1 VTVNARQH
9 ALFVSPRLSTTPF
22 LMDLVTKPLIM
33 RALFGEKRRL
43 LRGEIRLNM
52 SRSEHHGLV
61 QREHHPRR
69 PKLQIRRRV
78 VVADHS
84 AISLRFWR
92 PWAWRGRAASHPR
105 TSLRS
110 SRSPFPG
117 KSDFRVQRQNGHNVR
132 RGRVRESRDQV
143 DRAGRRQYV
152 GIWGRSGKSPPCGD

>member
-1 VTVNARQH
+1 MVQAHQPDEAVFRSILPEEIDWKPFPA
-9 ALFVSPRLSTTPF
+9 FPPRP
-22 LMDLVTKPLIM
+22 DW
-33 RALFGEKRRL
+33 
-43 LRGEIRLNM
+43 
-52 SRSEHHGLV
+52 
-61 QREHHPRR
+61 PRR

-110 SRSPFPG
+110 SWSPFPG